1 MSMPDLRLIAVLL
14 VACGARLCTVDAAS
28 EPAEGSKNDHPDKI
42 GLLPQSY
49 GMGLPDDEVDWSRH
63 PCRRQCRSDREPLT
77 CRYGLTVERY
87 ISMSK
92 ACYDCPRN
100 LTDCSRPHCIPG
112 DGTEKMVIVANRKLP
127 GLSIEVCKGDR
138 LLMDVT
144 NKLPTETTTIHWH
157 GLHQRGTPFMDGVP
171 YLTQCP
177 IMPGEVFRYDFIAD
191 RPGSFIWHSHSG
203 EQRADGLFGA
213 LIVRSPPEEN
223 PYAGVY
229 NEDDKLMVINEWT
242 HKTGS
247 EVFVMQYQNGQG
259 SLPSA
264 ILVNG
269 LGRLSYSEAE
279 NMPLEVF
286 QVEEGKRYRFR
297 LANLGSQ
304 DCPIHVSIDDHPMLV
319 ISADGADIE
328 PVEVDS
334 IRILTGERYDFVLS
348 ADRPVDNYWIR
359 FTGDIICRFLR
370 TTQLAILRYRGAKI
384 VEPKAD
390 PEDPNGSTEIRELN
404 PYDKGTETP
413 DAICIAHLNALEPD
427 DISLTREPDH
437 QFFITID
444 LQKLDNFDY
453 HRKDLY
459 GYWQVEGSKR
469 STSLQLNH
477 ISFKMPNFP
486 PLTQPELIKP
496 KQFCN
501 YSTIIAIEKCKTE
514 HCACTQ
520 TFQAR
525 LNSVVELVL
534 IDPGA
539 AKLNHPIHLHGY
551 YYRVVAMEKV
561 GDKLSIE
568 EVKKMDQ
575 EGKIHRR
582 LEAAPWKDSVIVPSG
597 GYTIVRFHANN
608 PGYWFL
614 HCHFDEHASNG
625 MALVIK
631 VGEHEDLPNVP
642 KNFPKCGTR

>member
-1 MSMPDLRLIAVLL
+1 MPHRAMINLRLFVIPLIVCA
-14 VACGARLCTVDAAS
+14 ARLCTADAVS
-28 EPAEGSKNDHPDKI
+28 TPAEESKYDDPDKI

-49 GMGLPDDEVDWSRH
+49 GMGLPDDEVDWSRR
-63 PCRRQCRSDREPLT
+63 PCRSDREPLT

-100 LTDCSRPHCIPG
+100 LTDCSRPHCMPG
-112 DGTEKMVIVANRKLP
+112 DGSEKMVIVANRKLP
-127 GLSIEVCKGDR
+127 GLSIEACKGDR
-138 LLMDVT
+138 LLVDVT
-144 NKLPTETTTIHWH
+144 NKLPTETTTIYWN

-191 RPGSFIWHSHSG
+191 CPGSFIWHSHSG
-203 EQRADGLFGA
+203 EYREYYDSLIHIQSHADQRVDAQDGIRSLYYALLERPGYIAERDFGQW
-213 LIVRSPPEEN
+213 I
-223 PYAGVY
+223 G
-229 NEDDKLMVINEWT
+229 M
-242 HKTGS
+242 
-247 EVFVMQYQNGQG
+247 
-259 SLPSA
+259 
-264 ILVNG
+264 
-269 LGRLSYSEAE
+269 GRLSHLEAV

-286 QVEEGKRYRFR
+286 EVQENFSKGKRYRFR
-297 LANLGSQ
+297 LLNLGSQ
-304 DCPIHVSIDDHPMLV
+304 NCPIHVSIDDHPMLA
-319 ISADGADIE
+319 ISADGADIKS
-328 PVEVDS
+328 VEVDS
-334 IRILTGERYDFVLS
+334 IHIMPGERYDFVLS
-348 ADRPVDNYWIR
+348 ADQPVDNYWIR
-359 FTGDIICRFLR
+359 LKGDIMCSLLE
-370 TTQLAILRYRGAKI
+370 TPQLASLRYRSSIFYHHRYAK
-384 VEPKAD
+384 
-390 PEDPNGSTEIRELN
+390 N
-404 PYDKGTETP
+404 
-413 DAICIAHLNALEPD
+413 
-427 DISLTREPDH
+427 
-437 QFFITID
+437 
-444 LQKLDNFDY
+444 LDNFDY
-453 HRKDLY
+453 HRENLY
-459 GYWQVEGSKR
+459 GYWKVRESKR

-496 KQFCN
+496 KQLCN

-582 LEAAPWKDSVIVPSG
+582 LEAEPWKDSVIVPTG
-597 GYTIVRFHANN
+597 GYTIVRFYANN
-608 PGYWFL
+608 PEKNKFIEICILIIHFTVTGEDKKQSTKKCIYKRAIVLGYCCL
-614 HCHFDEHASNG
+614 HCHYDQHANDG
-625 MALVIK
+625 MALLVK
-631 VGEHEDLPNVP
+631 VGKHEDFPNVP
-642 KNFPKCGTR
+642 KNFPRCGAH